1 MPYDPFDFDD
11 GDGYALVPVDQAW
24 PQVPLMQACPE
35 ALEGTPT

>member
-24 PQVPLMQACPE
+24 PQVPPHGGPQPE
-35 ALEGTPT
+35 ALL